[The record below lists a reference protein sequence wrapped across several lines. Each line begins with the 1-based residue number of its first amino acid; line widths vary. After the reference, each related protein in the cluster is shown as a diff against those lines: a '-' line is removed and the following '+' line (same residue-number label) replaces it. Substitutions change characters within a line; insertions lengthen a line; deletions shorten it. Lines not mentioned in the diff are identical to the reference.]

1 MPYYNEST
9 RQRVSDLVLGLR
21 VEHPTEAVAIVGTP
35 GDPFW
40 DVHGLCLITS
50 LIGVCTVSCGGANN
64 MFFRFDPDGT
74 AAIQDLTATADLGTA
89 SVDGGVVSLIGLPAT
104 GMATGAYGNI
114 VVGLTEGKGIAV
126 YEGVIGLVADAANG
140 TWKWELTY
148 IPLEDGA
155 YIEVV

>member
-1 MPYYNEST
+1 
-9 RQRVSDLVLGLR
+9 
-21 VEHPTEAVAIVGTP
+21 
-35 GDPFW
+35 
-40 DVHGLCLITS
+40 
-50 LIGVCTVSCGGANN
+50 